1 MPGRQEG
8 HVVATHKER
17 AEERRQEKLAL
28 IQEQVEQGSLTI
40 RKMTKQERAKN
51 PPRPRTPKPKRR

>member
-1 MPGRQEG
+1 M
-8 HVVATHKER
+8 ATHKER